1 MTFDPNQ
8 PENQPV
14 LERLRT
20 APKRLRVNRS
30 VLTSLAVLLGI
41 GLWVGSGAFNNDTD
55 TVQSAEAIKTRS
67 VNETLFSVVAREISA
82 SDTIAIVR
90 LQGRTEADRVVT
102 LASETSGTI
111 INLPT
116 PKGRPVQK
124 GQLICQIDAGARA
137 AMLAEA
143 RAKRDAA
150 RINYEASQK
159 LFEKGHIS
167 KSQRATSKAN
177 FDAAAAAV
185 KKHQVELARTKI
197 KAPFDG
203 ILDQLPLKIG
213 AFIAPGQPC
222 GTLIDKDPLLVVAHV
237 AESQITKIRNG
248 APATAVLAT
257 GEKVTGFVRY
267 VAESPSRATRTFQ
280 IEVEVENKDFLLR
293 DGVSADLEIE
303 SERVRASQI
312 PRSALILDDEG
323 RLGVRVL
330 EGEIVA
336 FREVAILSDQTE
348 YSTVTGLGETE
359 VVIIR
364 GGDFTRSGQRV
375 DADIETE
382 ASVQAAGAM

>member
-20 APKRLRVNRS
+20 TPERLRVNRS

-203 ILDQLPLKIG
+203 ILDQLPLKTG

>member
-20 APKRLRVNRS
+20 APERLRVNRS

-41 GLWVGSGAFNNDTD
+41 GLWVGSGAFNNDAD

-203 ILDQLPLKIG
+203 ILDQLPLKTG

>member
-1 MTFDPNQ
+1 MAFDPDQ
-8 PENQPV
+8 HENKPV

-20 APKRLRVNRS
+20 APARLRVSRS

-41 GLWVGSGAFNNDTD
+41 GLWIGSGIFNGDAN
-55 TVQSAEAIKTRS
+55 TVEPAQAIKTLS
-67 VNETLFSVVAREISA
+67 VNETPFRVVAREISA
-82 SDTIAIVR
+82 TDTIAFVR
-90 LQGRTEADRVVT
+90 LQGRTEADRIVT

-116 PKGRPVQK
+116 RKGRRVQK
-124 GQLICQIDAGARA
+124 GQLICEIDAGARG

-143 RAKRDAA
+143 KAKREAA
-150 RINYEASQK
+150 RINYEASQR

-177 FDAAAAAV
+177 YDAASAAV
-185 KKHQVELARTKI
+185 KMHQVELSRTRI

-203 ILDQLPLKIG
+203 ILDQLPLKTG

-237 AESQITKIRNG
+237 SESQITKVRAG
-248 APATAVLAT
+248 APASAVLAT
-257 GEKVTGFVRY
+257 GEEVTGFVRY
-267 VAESPSRATRTFQ
+267 VAESPSLATRTFQ

-303 SERVRASQI
+303 SERMRASQI
-312 PRSALILDDEG
+312 PRSALTLDDAG

-336 FREVAILSDQTE
+336 FREVAILSDHTE

-359 VVIIR
+359 LVIIR
-364 GGDFTRSGQRV
+364 GGDFTRAGQRV
-375 DADIETE
+375 DAEIQTE
-382 ASVQAAGAM
+382 ASVKAAGAM

>member
-8 PENQPV
+8 HEKKPI
-14 LERLRT
+14 LERLRA
-20 APKRLRVNRS
+20 APARFQVSRS
-30 VLTSLAVLLGI
+30 VLTSFAVLLAI
-41 GLWVGSGAFNNDTD
+41 SLWIGSGALDGDENA
-55 TVQSAEAIKTRS
+55 VEPAQAIKTRS
-67 VNETLFSVVAREISA
+67 LEETPFRVIAREISA
-82 SDTIAIVR
+82 SDTTAIVR
-90 LQGRTEADRVVT
+90 LQGRTEADRIVT

-111 INLPT
+111 ISLPT
-116 PKGRPVQK
+116 PKGRRVQK
-124 GQLICQIDAGARA
+124 GQLICEIDAGARA

-143 RAKRDAA
+143 KAKRDAA
-150 RINYEASQK
+150 RINYEASQR

-185 KKHQVELARTKI
+185 KMHQVELSRTRI

-203 ILDQLPLKIG
+203 ILDQLPLKAG

-248 APATAVLAT
+248 APASAILAT
-257 GEKVTGFVRY
+257 GENVTGFVRY
-267 VAESPSRATRTFQ
+267 IAESPSLATRTFQ
-280 IEVEVENKDFLLR
+280 IEVEVENKNFLLR

-312 PRSALILDDEG
+312 PRSALTLDDNG

-336 FREVAILSDQTE
+336 FREVAILSDQSD
-348 YSTVTGLGETE
+348 YST
-359 VVIIR
+359 
-364 GGDFTRSGQRV
+364 
-375 DADIETE
+375 
-382 ASVQAAGAM
+382 

>member
-20 APKRLRVNRS
+20 APERLRVNRS

-41 GLWVGSGAFNNDTD
+41 GLWVGSGAFNNDAD

-359 VVIIR
+359 LVIIR
-364 GGDFTRSGQRV
+364 GGDFTRAGQRV

>member
-1 MTFDPNQ
+1 MAFDPDQ
-8 PENQPV
+8 HENKPV

-20 APKRLRVNRS
+20 APARLRVSRS

-41 GLWVGSGAFNNDTD
+41 GLWIGSGIFNGDAN
-55 TVQSAEAIKTRS
+55 TVEPAQAIKTLS
-67 VNETLFSVVAREISA
+67 VNETPFRVVAREISA
-82 SDTIAIVR
+82 TDTIAFVR
-90 LQGRTEADRVVT
+90 LQGRTEADRIVT

-111 INLPT
+111 VNLPT
-116 PKGRPVQK
+116 RKGRRVQK
-124 GQLICQIDAGARA
+124 GQLICEIDAGARG

-143 RAKRDAA
+143 KAKREAA
-150 RINYEASQK
+150 RINYEASQR

-177 FDAAAAAV
+177 YDAASAAV
-185 KKHQVELARTKI
+185 KMHQVELSRTRI

-203 ILDQLPLKIG
+203 ILDQLPLKTG

-237 AESQITKIRNG
+237 SESQITKVRAG
-248 APATAVLAT
+248 APASAVLAT
-257 GEKVTGFVRY
+257 GEEVTGFVRY
-267 VAESPSRATRTFQ
+267 VAESPSLATRTFQ

-303 SERVRASQI
+303 SERMRASQI
-312 PRSALILDDEG
+312 PRSALTLDDAG

-359 VVIIR
+359 LVIIR
-364 GGDFTRSGQRV
+364 GGDFTRAGQRV
-375 DADIETE
+375 DAEIQTE
-382 ASVQAAGAM
+382 ASVKAAGAM

>member
-67 VNETLFSVVAREISA
+67 VNETLFSVIAREISA

-203 ILDQLPLKIG
+203 ILDQLPLKTG

>member
-41 GLWVGSGAFNNDTD
+41 GLWVGSGAFNNDAD

>member
-8 PENQPV
+8 HEKRPI
-14 LERLRT
+14 LERLRA
-20 APKRLRVNRS
+20 APARSQVSRS
-30 VLTSLAVLLGI
+30 VLTSFAVLLAI
-41 GLWVGSGAFNNDTD
+41 GLWVGSGVFNGDAN
-55 TVQSAEAIKTRS
+55 TVEPAQAIKTRS
-67 VNETLFSVVAREISA
+67 LEETPFRVIAREISA
-82 SDTIAIVR
+82 SDTTAIVR
-90 LQGRTEADRVVT
+90 LQGRTEADRIVT

-111 INLPT
+111 ISLPT
-116 PKGRPVQK
+116 PKGRRVQK
-124 GQLICQIDAGARA
+124 GQLICEIDAGARA

-143 RAKRDAA
+143 KAKRDAA
-150 RINYEASQK
+150 RINYEASQR

-185 KKHQVELARTKI
+185 KMHQVELSRTRI

-203 ILDQLPLKIG
+203 ILDQLPLKAG

-248 APATAVLAT
+248 APARAVLAT

-267 VAESPSRATRTFQ
+267 VAESPSHATRTFQ
-280 IEVEVENKDFLLR
+280 IEVEVANRDFLLR

-312 PRSALILDDEG
+312 PRSALTLDDTG

-330 EGEIVA
+330 EGEVVA

-359 VVIIR
+359 VVIIS
-364 GGDFTRSGQRV
+364 GGDFTRAGQRV
-375 DADIETE
+375 E
-382 ASVQAAGAM
+382 AEIQTDTSVKAAGAM

>member
-1 MTFDPNQ
+1 MAFDPNQ
-8 PENQPV
+8 HEKKPI
-14 LERLRT
+14 LERLRA
-20 APKRLRVNRS
+20 APERLRVSRS
-30 VLTSLAVLLGI
+30 VLTSLGVLLAI
-41 GLWVGSGAFNNDTD
+41 GLWVGSGIFGGDAN
-55 TVQSAEAIKTRS
+55 TVEQAQAIKTRS
-67 VNETLFSVVAREISA
+67 VNETAFRVIAREISA
-82 SDTIAIVR
+82 SDTISIVR
-90 LQGRTEADRVVT
+90 LQGRTEADQIVT

-111 INLPT
+111 VNLPT

-124 GQLICQIDAGARA
+124 GQLICQIDAGARG

-143 RAKRDAA
+143 KAKRDAA

-185 KKHQVELARTKI
+185 KLHQVELSRTRI

-203 ILDQLPLKIG
+203 ILDQLPLKTG
-213 AFIAPGQPC
+213 AFIAPGQAC

-237 AESQITKIRNG
+237 AESQITKVRTG
-248 APATAVLAT
+248 APASAVLAT
-257 GEKVTGFVRY
+257 GEAVTGFVRY
-267 VAESPSRATRTFQ
+267 VAESPSLATRTFQ
-280 IEVEVENKDFLLR
+280 IEVEIENKDYLLR

-303 SERVRASQI
+303 SERIRASQI
-312 PRSALILDDEG
+312 PRSALTLDDAG

-364 GGDFTRSGQRV
+364 GGDFTRAGQRV

-382 ASVQAAGAM
+382 ASVKAAGAM

>member
-8 PENQPV
+8 HEKRPI
-14 LERLRT
+14 LERLRA
-20 APKRLRVNRS
+20 APARSQVSRS
-30 VLTSLAVLLGI
+30 VLTSFAVLLAI
-41 GLWVGSGAFNNDTD
+41 GLWVGSGVFNGDAN
-55 TVQSAEAIKTRS
+55 TVEPAQAIKTRS
-67 VNETLFSVVAREISA
+67 LEETPFRVIAREISA
-82 SDTIAIVR
+82 SDTTAIVR
-90 LQGRTEADRVVT
+90 LQGRTEADRIVT

-111 INLPT
+111 ISLPT
-116 PKGRPVQK
+116 PKGRRVQK
-124 GQLICQIDAGARA
+124 GQLICEIDAGARA

-143 RAKRDAA
+143 KAKRDAA
-150 RINYEASQK
+150 RINYEASQR

-185 KKHQVELARTKI
+185 KMHQVELSRTRI

-203 ILDQLPLKIG
+203 ILDQLPLKAG

-248 APATAVLAT
+248 APARAVLAT

-267 VAESPSRATRTFQ
+267 VAESPSHATRTFQ
-280 IEVEVENKDFLLR
+280 IEVEVANRDFLLR

-312 PRSALILDDEG
+312 PRSALTLDDTG

-330 EGEIVA
+330 EGEVVA

-359 VVIIR
+359 VVIIS
-364 GGDFTRSGQRV
+364 GGDFTRAGQRV
-375 DADIETE
+375 EAEIQTD
-382 ASVQAAGAM
+382 ASVKAAGAM

>member
-20 APKRLRVNRS
+20 APERLRVNRS
-30 VLTSLAVLLGI
+30 VLTSLAVLVGI
-41 GLWVGSGAFNNDTD
+41 GLWVGSGAFNNDAD

-67 VNETLFSVVAREISA
+67 MNETLFSVVAREISA

-203 ILDQLPLKIG
+203 ILDQLPLKTG

-303 SERVRASQI
+303 SKRVRASQI

-330 EGEIVA
+330 EGDIVA

>member
-1 MTFDPNQ
+1 MTFDPPQ
-8 PENQPV
+8 PEKKP
-14 LERLRT
+14 RLN
-20 APKRLRVNRS
+20 RLGTMLGRVQVNRS
-30 VLTSLAVLLGI
+30 VLTSLGVLLAI
-41 GLWVGSGAFNNDTD
+41 GLWVGSGVFNGDAN
-55 TVQSAEAIKTRS
+55 TVKPAQAIKTRS
-67 VNETLFSVVAREISA
+67 ADETPFRVIAREISA
-82 SDTIAIVR
+82 GETTSIVR
-90 LQGRTEADRVVT
+90 LQGRTEADRIVT

-111 INLPT
+111 VNLPT
-116 PKGRPVQK
+116 PKGRRVQK
-124 GQLICQIDAGARA
+124 GQLICEIDAGARA

-143 RAKRDAA
+143 KAKRDAA
-150 RINYEASQK
+150 RINYEASQR

-185 KKHQVELARTKI
+185 KMHQVELSRTRI

-203 ILDQLPLKIG
+203 ILDQLPLKAG

-248 APATAVLAT
+248 APASAILAT
-257 GEKVTGFVRY
+257 GENVTGFVRY
-267 VAESPSRATRTFQ
+267 IAESPSLATRTFQ
-280 IEVEVENKDFLLR
+280 IEVEVENKNFLLR

-312 PRSALILDDEG
+312 PRSALTLDDNG

-336 FREVAILSDQTE
+336 FREVAILSDQSD

-359 VVIIR
+359 VVIIS
-364 GGDFTRSGQRV
+364 GGDFTRAGQRV
-375 DADIETE
+375 DAEIQTE
-382 ASVQAAGAM
+382 ASVKAAGAM

>member
-20 APKRLRVNRS
+20 TPERLQVNRS

-203 ILDQLPLKIG
+203 ILDQLPLKTG

-336 FREVAILSDQTE
+336 FREVVILSDQTE

-359 VVIIR
+359 LVIIR
-364 GGDFTRSGQRV
+364 GGDFTRAGQRV

>member
-8 PENQPV
+8 HEKRPM
-14 LERLRT
+14 LERLRI
-20 APKRLRVNRS
+20 APGRLQVSRS
-30 VLTSLAVLLGI
+30 VLTSLGVLLVI
-41 GLWVGSGAFNNDTD
+41 GLWVGSGIFNGDAN
-55 TVQSAEAIKTRS
+55 TVEPAQAIKTRS
-67 VNETLFSVVAREISA
+67 ANETPFRVVAREISA
-82 SDTIAIVR
+82 TDTIAFVR
-90 LQGRTEADRVVT
+90 LQGRTEADRIVT

-111 INLPT
+111 VNLPT
-116 PKGRPVQK
+116 RKGRRVQK
-124 GQLICQIDAGARA
+124 GQLICEIDAGARG

-143 RAKRDAA
+143 KAKREAA
-150 RINYEASQK
+150 RINYEASQR

-177 FDAAAAAV
+177 YDAASAAV
-185 KKHQVELARTKI
+185 KMHQVELSRTRI

-203 ILDQLPLKIG
+203 ILDQLPLKTG

-237 AESQITKIRNG
+237 SESQITKVRAG
-248 APATAVLAT
+248 APASAVLAT
-257 GEKVTGFVRY
+257 GEEVTGFVRY
-267 VAESPSRATRTFQ
+267 VAESPSLATRTFQ

-303 SERVRASQI
+303 SERMRASQI
-312 PRSALILDDEG
+312 PRSALTLDDAG

-359 VVIIR
+359 LVIIR
-364 GGDFTRSGQRV
+364 GGDFTRAGQRV
-375 DADIETE
+375 DAEIQTE
-382 ASVQAAGAM
+382 ASVKAAGAM